1 MKRIYL
7 VALVL
12 FVSSTVV
19 FGQSKKKK
27 TKSSSADT
35 EVYSSDAGGY
45 ESYAQ
50 ETTAATQPEVVQ
62 SARATESASVAQAS
76 PTFTNTT
83 EGYLGGV
90 NLLDGVYVDENNIGN
105 IAVPLPYIR
114 QADVMWSKTILEEI
128 DLREKP
134 NRPLCHPEA
143 RLITILIEAINR
155 GELTPFAN
163 PEDGTDSIFRTVLTK
178 EQMAKVSGGR
188 TDTIQIPDAYDPYIM
203 RDTVVTEN
211 FNPELIDRYR
221 IKEVWLFDKQ
231 RSVYEPRIIGLA
243 PCKLQIS
250 RTTGDTLGSTPMFW
264 VYYPEA
270 RNVLVNAQM
279 FNRFN
284 DSSNMNFDDFFI
296 KRMFSAYIT
305 KESNSENLRIRDY
318 AIGMDRLYESERIRR
333 MLMNYEADLWEY

>member
-35 EVYSSDAGGY
+35 EVYASDAGGY
-45 ESYAQ
+45 ESYAP
-50 ETTAATQPEVVQ
+50 ETTAVTQAEVVQ
-62 SARATESASVAQAS
+62 PARATESASVAPVYS
-76 PTFTNTT
+76 ST

-90 NLLDGVYVDENNIGN
+90 NLVDGIYVDENNVGN
-105 IAVPLPYIR
+105 LAVPLSYVR
-114 QADVMWSKTILEEI
+114 QADVMWSKNVMEEI

-134 NRPLCHPEA
+134 NRPLCHPSA
-143 RLITILIEAINR
+143 RLITVLLNAVNS
-155 GELTPFAN
+155 GELTAFAN
-163 PEDGTDSIFRTVLTK
+163 PDDGSDSVFRTVLTK
-178 EQMAKVSGGR
+178 EDLLKLVGG
-188 TDTIQIPDAYDPYIM
+188 TTETIQIPDEDDPFIM
-203 RDTVVTEN
+203 RDVVVTEP

-221 IKEVWLFDKQ
+221 IKEVWFFDKQ
-231 RSVYEPRIIGLA
+231 RSVFEPRITGIA

-250 RTTGDTLGSTPMFW
+250 KTTGDTLGSTPLFW

-333 MLMNYEADLWEY
+333 MLLNYEADLWEY